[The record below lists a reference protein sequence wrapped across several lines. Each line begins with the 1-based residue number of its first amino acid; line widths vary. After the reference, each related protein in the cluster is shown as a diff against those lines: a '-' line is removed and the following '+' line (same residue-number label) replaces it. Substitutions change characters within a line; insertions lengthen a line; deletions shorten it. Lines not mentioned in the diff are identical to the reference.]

1 MLRTLII
8 VLALTWAH
16 AAPAHAE
23 APTAPPAFL
32 SKTDCFQTTPDYE
45 SWVASIVQRTGA
57 APVSKAQLES
67 LVPARTFAFARAA
80 FDCHVVTYDSGGH
93 TVSGYVVRP
102 KGDDA
107 DRLPL
112 LVYNRGGNGAFGR
125 LDALQLFQTLLP
137 LAKAGHV
144 VVASQYRDA
153 DEFGG
158 RDVDDVMRLIDLSRT
173 LPGTDG
179 DRVFLW
185 ARAVA
190 P

>member
-23 APTAPPAFL
+23 APTAPSAFL

-45 SWVASIVQRTGA
+45 SWVASIVQRTDA

-67 LVPARTFAFARAA
+67 MVPARTFAFARAA

-102 KGDDA
+102 
-107 DRLPL
+107 
-112 LVYNRGGNGAFGR
+112 
-125 LDALQLFQTLLP
+125 
-137 LAKAGHV
+137 
-144 VVASQYRDA
+144 
-153 DEFGG
+153 
-158 RDVDDVMRLIDLSRT
+158 
-173 LPGTDG
+173 
-179 DRVFLW
+179 
-185 ARAVA
+185 
-190 P
+190 